1 LAKQQA
7 KSPAVMDQGGGTG
20 GVIERNDSVDS
31 LEKEMIEIDKS
42 ASQVQSSL
50 SNAEVNHRSV
60 SESRISVAAELSMIS
75 EQKNDKD
82 EPEIIVEQS
91 RISKTLT
98 EQTMQAIVIIILSL
112 LFLLPILHTDTYDGE
127 NSVNS
132 DMLRVITNIYQGQS
146 WQTYKNGVN
155 LMI

>member
-1 LAKQQA
+1 
-7 KSPAVMDQGGGTG
+7 MDQGGGTG

-60 SESRISVAAELSMIS
+60 SESRISVAPELSMIS

-112 LFLLPILHTDTYDGE
+112 LFLLPILHTDTYDG
-127 NSVNS
+127 
-132 DMLRVITNIYQGQS
+132 
-146 WQTYKNGVN
+146 
-155 LMI
+155 